1 MMRYTRTQ
9 HRPASRQVN
18 DHGRVSG
25 THTPAGNYMAATGQ
39 NLMAADTPVGAQYS
53 VVGAD
58 QG

>member
-25 THTPAGNYMAATGQ
+25 THRERRQAFAVLERQRDAAGERTIMDPGCQ
-39 NLMAADTPVGAQYS
+39 PQ
-53 VVGAD
+53 
-58 QG
+58 